1 MDAVKAEREKDTQTP
16 DDEDKVWRAHL
27 ETFLNFMGSE
37 VEYCRRNSL
46 SLSKL
51 RFYKEKFGMS
61 RQYKRRPTPFV
72 RVKTA
77 EPQQIAKPAEI
88 DRMGYPL
95 PDPKWMAEFVTALLG
110 KR

>member
-1 MDAVKAEREKDTQTP
+1 MDAVQAEREKDVQTP
-16 DDEDKVWRAHL
+16 DDEEKIWWAHL
-27 ETFLNFMGSE
+27 QTLVNFMGSE

-51 RFYKEKFGMS
+51 RVYKEKFGMS
-61 RQYKRRPTPFV
+61 RQYKRRPSPFV
-72 RVKTA
+72 RVRPA
-77 EPQQIAKPAEI
+77 EPKPVAKPTEI
-88 DRMGYPL
+88 DRKSHAL